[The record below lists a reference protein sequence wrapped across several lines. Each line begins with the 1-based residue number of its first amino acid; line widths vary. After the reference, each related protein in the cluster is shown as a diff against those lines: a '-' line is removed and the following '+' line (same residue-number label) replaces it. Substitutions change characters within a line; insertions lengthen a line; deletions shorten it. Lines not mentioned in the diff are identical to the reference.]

1 MLDVQHYRIN
11 QFVLTVLES
20 SAYQRDRNM
29 PHVPR
34 LPLNTLTAFRAV
46 AELEKLRAA
55 AEVLHLTHSAVSQQI
70 RVLEEQLGF
79 ALFERRGRRVVLNPA
94 GQALLRSVQ
103 GALSL
108 LDDGV
113 QAAAAA
119 AGGEQQRL
127 RVTVLPSFANRWLL
141 PRIGRWREQHPALP
155 LEIDASINAIDLHR
169 EGFHAAV
176 RQGKGPW
183 PGLESERLF
192 EQPPIIVVGSPSA
205 ARRLLGAHAEALAR
219 EPLLGDSDLW
229 RDWFAAAGLRT
240 NVRTVAVFNDAGLM
254 LQAAEQN
261 LGLALSRELLAADAL
276 CDGRL
281 VRLSPISIMHPDAQP
296 YHLAYPP
303 GLHDWPPLVSFRR
316 WLYDELDCS
325 LKDLRATMV
334 DRDRKTSASSPARTR
349 KSPASRTAVAHKKAG
364 RARR

>member
-1 MLDVQHYRIN
+1 
-11 QFVLTVLES
+11 
-20 SAYQRDRNM
+20 M
-29 PHVPR
+29 PQATR

-46 AELEKLRAA
+46 AERENLRAA
-55 AEVLHLTHSAVSQQI
+55 ADVLHLTHSAVSQQI
-70 RVLEEQLGF
+70 RGLEEQLGF
-79 ALFERRGRRVVLNPA
+79 ALFERRGRRVVLNAA
-94 GQALLRSVQ
+94 GRALLRGVQ
-103 GALSL
+103 GALTL

-119 AGGEQQRL
+119 AGGESQRL

-141 PRIGRWREQHPALP
+141 PRIGRWREQHPELP
-155 LEIDASINAIDLHR
+155 LEIDASIAAIDLQR

-183 PGLESERLF
+183 SGLQSERLF
-192 EQPPIIVVGSPSA
+192 EQPPIIVVGSTSA
-205 ARRLLGAHAEALAR
+205 ARRLLGAQPEALAQ

-229 RDWFAAAGLRT
+229 KDWFAAAGLRK

-281 VRLSPISIMHPDAQP
+281 VRLSPISIIHADAQP
-296 YHLAYPP
+296 YHLVYPP
-303 GLHDWPPLVSFRR
+303 GLRDWAPLSAFRG
-316 WLYDELDCS
+316 WLFDELECS
-325 LKDLRATMV
+325 LNELRGASVDRLARSRAAPAGNASGSDRATA
-334 DRDRKTSASSPARTR
+334 RSNQRRKAKR
-349 KSPASRTAVAHKKAG
+349 
-364 RARR
+364 